1 MAYTERYVSALAAGG
16 GDGSVGSPWTFT
28 EAVTAV
34 TNGMRV
40 NVKDDGDYTIVGGSA
55 SFVWVD
61 VTRCGTPALPVMWRG
76 YGTVPGDGV
85 KAKLVN
91 GLDVKYLTV
100 TGDINSRYNLV
111 IKDFNI
117 EFTGLTSSKGVV
129 DALSA
134 GVFINCRLAQMNT
147 TSTTSAPCAVSGT
160 RSAFISCEIVNMHG
174 AVSASSCVSGN
185 DHFFHACL
193 FLCAKHLFNAAQGSF
208 SQAFTRN
215 VCVCT
220 TAGNTAR
227 ITNSS
232 SESGGDAN
240 RPTLFANNVFVGFNG
255 GLVFKGDNIPNG
267 IWMNNIFAS
276 ATNGVVLTNDLSS
289 NTDHALIFLGNRYYA
304 VTNPFSAYLDQLNEH
319 MDPWLGFEEIA
330 SDPFVDAANGDYR
343 VTQASGLIDTA
354 LPMNDSRGT
363 ALCVDVGVFDIT
375 PVEDYPDEDD
385 VRFGVDYKSGVMTGA
400 CHVPVPADVRHGE
413 AVDATTGTCHVPPA
427 ADVRSGVPV
436 ESTVGTCAVPAN
448 TDTKHGVPV
457 DDTLGTCHVPP
468 AADVRFDVDVAQTVG
483 TCHVPDPEDVKRGVA
498 VESTVGTFDAR
509 RDLTFKDESSV
520 S

>member
-16 GDGSVGSPWTFT
+16 GDGSVGSPWTF
-28 EAVTAV
+28 EESVSAA
-34 TNGMRV
+34 TNGMRI
-40 NVKDDGDYTIVGGSA
+40 NVKADGDYTIIGGSA

-76 YGTVPGDGV
+76 YGTTIGDGV

-91 GLDVKYLTV
+91 GGDVKYLSV
-100 TGDINSRYNLV
+100 VGDVNSRYNLV
-111 IKDFNI
+111 IRDFEI
-117 EFTGLTSSKGVV
+117 RIAGLTNGKGAV
-129 DALSA
+129 DALDGA
-134 GVFINCRLAQMNT
+134 VFINCRFEQTRADGANHT
-147 TSTTSAPCAVSGT
+147 YAVTGQ
-160 RSAFISCEIVNMHG
+160 RCAFISCEFVTAHQSAG
-174 AVSASSCVSGN
+174 AAATFQHLFTG
-185 DHFFHACL
+185 CL
-193 FLCAKHLFNAAQGSF
+193 FLCANHLFLSLSGTF
-208 SQAFTRN
+208 GQAFCRN

-227 ITNSS
+227 IANSS

-304 VTNPFSAYLDQLNEH
+304 VTSPFSAYLDQLNEH
-319 MDPWLGFEEIA
+319 MAPWYGFTEIT

-343 VTQASGLIDTA
+343 ITQASGLIDTA
-354 LPMNDSRGT
+354 LPMYDSQGVP
-363 ALCVDVGVFDIT
+363 LCVDVGVFDIT

-385 VRFGVDYKSGVMTGA
+385 VRFGVDYKSGVMTGS
-400 CHVPVPADVRHGE
+400 CHVPISADVRHGE
-413 AVDATTGTCHVPPA
+413 AVDATTGTCHVPPP

-468 AADVRFDVDVAQTVG
+468 ASDVRFDVDVAQTVG